1 MSPVYLFPLRKLE
14 IETSSSS
21 RPYLL
26 SLLSWYFFT
35 YHFIKKNNTFFY
47 YTVWTFK
54 LFSVLYIEFCSHL
67 FSVLHMF
74 VLCYF
79 QYFQIFIDAISFSHI
94 FLSVSFV
101 QIAILKRL
109 LFFRYPILTY
119 NLNLLNELNTEQ
131 LFKAWDIDD
140 IASALCFI
148 WNVFWWYF
156 IYIGWGYI
164 FQ

>member
-1 MSPVYLFPLRKLE
+1 MSPVYLFPLTKLE
-14 IETSSSS
+14 IGTSSSS

-26 SLLSWYFFT
+26 SLLSWYFFYISFYKKT
-35 YHFIKKNNTFFY
+35 TCFFITRFEPLNYF
-47 YTVWTFK
+47 
-54 LFSVLYIEFCSHL
+54 LFYIEFCSHL
-67 FSVLHMF
+67 LSVLHML

-119 NLNLLNELNTEQ
+119 NL
-131 LFKAWDIDD
+131 I
-140 IASALCFI
+140 C
-148 WNVFWWYF
+148 
-156 IYIGWGYI
+156 
-164 FQ
+164 